1 MIKAMVFTFFLAI
14 VIIVAYSV
22 MLDSK
27 IEHIDQLVKRGIKP
41 QEAYAMKWR
50 DRIMGYL
57 TRRK

>member
-1 MIKAMVFTFFLAI
+1 MIKAMVFTLFLAV

-27 IEHIDQLVKRGIKP
+27 IEHIDQLVKRGIQP

-50 DRIMGYL
+50 DRIMEYL